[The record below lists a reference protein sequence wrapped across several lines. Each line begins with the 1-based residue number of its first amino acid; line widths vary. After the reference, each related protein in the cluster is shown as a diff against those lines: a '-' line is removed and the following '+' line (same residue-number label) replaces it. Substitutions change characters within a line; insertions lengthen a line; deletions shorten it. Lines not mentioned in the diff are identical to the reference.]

1 MKTLYREFIS
11 TTLLILGISILIG
24 FILANVVYVIFTK
37 EEITRKHG
45 SCRANRPRSRGNA
58 CIEPYR
64 APFLESVGQL
74 GIPDLFG

>member
-37 EEITRKHG
+37 EEITQRKHG

-64 APFLESVGQL
+64 APL
-74 GIPDLFG
+74 P